1 MKTNQTSNDPS
12 TQAFLTGAILFANL
26 DYSGLAEYALKAAV
40 GGAIWM
46 AFKLTGDYITYKL
59 KNRKKTKHENETKKD

>member
-1 MKTNQTSNDPS
+1 MKANQAAPDVS

-46 AFKLTGDYITYKL
+46 VFKLSGDWIANKF
-59 KNRKKTKHENETKKD
+59 KNK